1 MENEE
6 EEKVAAASVDINS
19 VFMDNVDHEEVKLR
33 LVEDQHGAVF
43 TLAMPRSNALEIQ
56 HVIEELKKDR
66 EIDVFG
72 ALIYSPGFDVWFSDE
87 DTAEEEEILDV
98 WLRIYSNGNVTAYVS
113 TEEGTYGIVVP
124 FEEMVEILDSDGDV

>member
-6 EEKVAAASVDINS
+6 EEKVAAVSVDIDS

-33 LVEDQHGAVF
+33 LAEDQRGAVF

-66 EIDVFG
+66 ETDVFG

-87 DTAEEEEILDV
+87 DTSEEEEILDV

-113 TEEGTYGIVVP
+113 TEEGTYGIIVP
-124 FEEMVEILDSDGDV
+124 FEEMVEILDSDDDV